1 VSLNVNPF
9 DRIETGITLKTLDEI
24 AKRYTD
30 NEMAEKIQL
39 ERSKLFDK
47 IVAA

>member
-1 VSLNVNPF
+1 VSLNANPF

-30 NEMAEKIQL
+30 NEMAENIQL
-39 ERSKLFDK
+39 ARDRLSDK